1 MRVAAVLQR
10 SNIQIVRGD
19 INIATTVVGTDLNY
33 PAMKNIQP
41 QLGAFFRQEDLD
53 NAKPVVVL
61 GAKVRDDLF
70 APSETAIGTDIRI
83 RGKRYHVIGVMEAK
97 GSMGPQ
103 NLDDV
108 VYVPLTSMSGQIV
121 GNNALSGVAINAFW
135 VESSDAD
142 QLEAAQFQ
150 VTNVLRL
157 RHHLRPPKLDD
168 FTITNQVDIINT
180 FTNIVGSF
188 TLMVG
193 ALAKPIGTII
203 AGISLVVGGIGIAN
217 IMLVSVME
225 RTREIG
231 LRKAVGATSGAILD
245 QFLIEALA

>member
-1 MRVAAVLQR
+1 MAVSAVLQR

-19 INIATTVVGTDLNY
+19 VNIATTVVGTDLNY
-33 PAMKNIQP
+33 PKVKNIQP
-41 QLGAFFRQEDLD
+41 QLGVFFRQEDLD

-70 APSETAIGTDIRI
+70 APSETAIGTNIRI
-83 RGKRYHVIGVMEAK
+83 RGKRYQVIGVMEAK

-108 VYVPLTSMSGQIV
+108 VYVPLTSMSGRIV
-121 GNNALSGVAINAFW
+121 GNNALSGIAISAFW

-193 ALAKPIGTII
+193 AI

>member
-1 MRVAAVLQR
+1 MSCWFQPQQPERAASVRGLVRLVPSLGKMLRRWRSLSPWRIAKQVPAAKAVAAVLQR

-41 QLGAFFRQEDLD
+41 QLGTFFRQEDLD

-70 APSETAIGTDIRI
+70 SPSETAVGTDIRI
-83 RGKRYHVIGVMEAK
+83 RGKRYRVIGVMEAK

-150 VTNVLRL
+150 VTKVQPITTTHRIGECDAT
-157 RHHLRPPKLDD
+157 DD
-168 FTITNQVDIINT
+168 
-180 FTNIVGSF
+180 
-188 TLMVG
+188 LC
-193 ALAKPIGTII
+193 
-203 AGISLVVGGIGIAN
+203 
-217 IMLVSVME
+217 
-225 RTREIG
+225 
-231 LRKAVGATSGAILD
+231 
-245 QFLIEALA
+245 